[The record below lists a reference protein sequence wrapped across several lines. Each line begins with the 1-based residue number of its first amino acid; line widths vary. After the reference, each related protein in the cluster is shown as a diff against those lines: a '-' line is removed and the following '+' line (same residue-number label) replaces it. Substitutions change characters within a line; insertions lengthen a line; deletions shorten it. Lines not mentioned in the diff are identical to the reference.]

1 MGYLGR
7 RVGKS
12 QNNSSSGDGVD
23 GNLGG
28 GILDLFAQGYF
39 AREGN
44 INRSPGSP
52 SSGLTA
58 TGGIISDYTDGS
70 KIYRA
75 HIFTSSGTL
84 NITAGGDFD
93 GDGVE
98 YLVVGG
104 GGGGGGGSPPSDVGG
119 GGGGAGGLRT
129 NLSGHP
135 LTGGSYPIPGS
146 FPAPYVV
153 TVGGG
158 GFGRG
163 SGANLAAGD
172 GTSSEF
178 YPPSHSSYPAA
189 QFIRGA
195 GGGGGASRDP
205 GNSTEQRG
213 RSGLAGGGSG
223 GGSWDPTNPYPG
235 AVGSPDPNHPETA
248 GHAGGGGY
256 PGGAVGTGPT
266 EGNGG
271 GGGAGGSGNPGDR
284 PGSGGGA
291 GGAGIRVS
299 IGGPSSDPSPIGD
312 AGPGSGAAAT
322 GWFAGG
328 GGGGASN
335 TSGDGGGGGGGHPTA
350 QNSYA
355 GGGWG
360 GNAPPSPIN
369 FGSAGISATGGGGGG
384 GGRRANGRN
393 GGSGIVVIRYQ
404 VGIIQ
409 STGSSPKGASG
420 GAVTLYNNKVIHT
433 FTSSGSFEAPG
444 SFSET
449 LEYVIIG
456 GGGAGGGQ
464 NFRGGGGG
472 AGSVRHGT
480 TPIDN
485 TGPGNPSTT
494 TVQVGAGGMY
504 FAPEGPSGNGTSSYF
519 GTPIT
524 SPGGGMGSGYEI
536 PYAGIPGGSGGGAGG
551 YPSDDSGG
559 TSSGDPFPGN
569 PADTSPANGW
579 GYDGGDTTPGGN
591 QQGGGGG
598 GAGGLGIPQ
607 SKSASPTTYGF
618 GGPGI
623 QLPATFRDPRSAPGG
638 TGGTGPHN
646 PNAGGG
652 LGYQNPGG
660 TGWYVAGG
668 GNGGGY
674 SKPSGVNPSV
684 ITFVPAGGGG
694 RGAINGPGNSP
705 EPEHP
710 YRNNGWPGAVN
721 SGSGGGGASPY
732 YEQVPG
738 QGGSGLV
745 LIAYPT

>member
-7 RVGKS
+7 RIGLS
-12 QNNSSSGDGVD
+12 QDKGDSTPGGAD
-23 GNLGG
+23 GAVGG
-28 GILDLFAQGYF
+28 GILDLIAHGYF
-39 AREGN
+39 QRQGN
-44 INRSPGSP
+44 IHNA
-52 SSGLTA
+52 SGLAPLGLSA
-58 TGGIISDYTDGS
+58 TGGVISDYTDGG

-84 NITAGGDFD
+84 NITAPGSFD
-93 GDGVE
+93 SDGVQ

-104 GGGGGGGSPPSDVGG
+104 GGGGGAGSPPSAVGG
-119 GGGGAGGLRT
+119 SGGGAGGLRT

-135 LTGGSYPIPGS
+135 LNGGTYPIPSS
-146 FPAPYVV
+146 FPAPYTV

-158 GFGRG
+158 GFGRN

-178 YPPSHSSYPAA
+178 YPPSHNSYPAT

-205 GNSTEQRG
+205 GQGPAQHG
-213 RSGLAGGGSG
+213 RPGLAGGGSG
-223 GGSWDPTNPYPG
+223 GGSWDPAQAEPG
-235 AVGSPDPNHPETA
+235 AAGSTDPNHPQVA
-248 GHAGGGGY
+248 GYAGAGSYPPSEGG
-256 PGGAVGTGPT
+256 
-266 EGNGG
+266 GG
-271 GGGAGGSGNPGDR
+271 GGGAGGAGSSDNPSS
-284 PGSGGGA
+284 PNSGGGA
-291 GGAGIRVS
+291 GGVGIRVS
-299 IGGPSSDPSPIGD
+299 IGGPSSDPSPIGEP
-312 AGPGSGAAAT
+312 GPGSGASAT

-328 GGGGASN
+328 GGGGGSN
-335 TSGDGGGGGGGHPTA
+335 TSADGGGGGGHPTKL
-350 QNSYA
+350 NSYA
-355 GGGWG
+355 GGGFG
-360 GNAPPSPIN
+360 GGAPPSPTPDGQA
-369 FGSAGISATGGGGGG
+369 GSAGSGGGGGG
-384 GGRRANGRN
+384 GGRASDGRN

-404 VGIIQ
+404 IGTVQ
-409 STGSSPKGASG
+409 SPGASPKGATG
-420 GAVTLYNNKVIHT
+420 GAVTIYNSKVIHT
-433 FTSSGSFEAPG
+433 FTTSGTFTAPG

-449 LEYVIIG
+449 LEYVIVG

-472 AGSVRHGT
+472 AGAVRHGT
-480 TPIDN
+480 TPIS
-485 TGPGNPSTT
+485 GPSTT

-504 FAPEGPSGNGTSSYF
+504 HAPEGPSGNGTSSYF

-524 SPGGGMGSGYEI
+524 SPGGGMGGGYES

-551 YPSDDSGG
+551 YPGGSDGAAGTDPGPATGDSYP
-559 TSSGDPFPGN
+559 GD

-579 GYDGGDTTPGGN
+579 GYRGGGRGSEGA

-598 GAGGLGIPQ
+598 GAGGAGIP
-607 SKSASPTTYGF
+607 SDSGDYPSTYGY
-618 GGPGI
+618 GGPGV
-623 QLPATFRDPRSAPGG
+623 QLPTTFRDPRSAPGG
-638 TGGTGPHN
+638 TGGTGPHG
-646 PNAGGG
+646 PGAGGG

-660 TGWYVAGG
+660 TSWYVAGG

-705 EPEHP
+705 EPEHV
-710 YRNNGWPGAVN
+710 YRNQGWPGAVN
-721 SGSGGGGASPY
+721 SGSGGGGASPAY
-732 YEQVPG
+732 DQAPG

-745 LIAYPT
+745 LIAYPE